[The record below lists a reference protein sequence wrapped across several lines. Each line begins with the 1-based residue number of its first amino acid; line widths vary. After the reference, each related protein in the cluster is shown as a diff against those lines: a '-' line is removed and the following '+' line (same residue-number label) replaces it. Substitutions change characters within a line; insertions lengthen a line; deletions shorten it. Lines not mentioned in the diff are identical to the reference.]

1 MFIAIKRNDF
11 SVSSSAIDDTTAIW
25 INRCI
30 GRGMAGINPL
40 QVMKMQ
46 PGRSDFVPGTKA
58 VETGSATGYDAAAD
72 NTLGTE
78 EQCRDI

>member
-1 MFIAIKRNDF
+1 
-11 SVSSSAIDDTTAIW
+11 
-25 INRCI
+25 
-30 GRGMAGINPL
+30 MAGINPL